1 MMSHYPSTWK
11 KPPLI
16 QNPWVRNG
24 IWIAVAVYLYA
35 ATQSIEINW
44 TRIYEGS
51 ERGLNF
57 ILAFMNP
64 DFTGR
69 WNNISQGLVESLT
82 MTMTSTVAGIILSI
96 PFGLGAAKNLAPK
109 PVYYFCRSFVAVA
122 RSLQEIIIAILC
134 VALFGFGTF
143 AGFVTLTI
151 ATIGF
156 LAKLFADEIEALDPA
171 PLTAMKASGASWLQQ
186 VNYAI
191 QPQVMPRIIGLCL
204 YRFDINFRESAVIG
218 IVGAGGIGATL
229 NTAMD
234 RYEYSAAAAI
244 LMIIIAIVMAAEF
257 TSTQIRKGI
266 R

>member
-1 MMSHYPSTWK
+1 MTNYMTTWR

-16 QNPWVRNG
+16 NNPWVRNG
-24 IWIAVAVYLYA
+24 LVLLAVLYFYL
-35 ATQSIEINW
+35 ATQSIELNW
-44 TRIYEGS
+44 VRISEGA

-57 ILAFMNP
+57 VKAFLAP
-64 DFTGR
+64 DFSGR
-69 WNNISQGLVESLT
+69 WEHISAGLIESLT
-82 MTMTSTVAGIILSI
+82 MTMTSTVAGILLSI

-109 PVYYFCRSFVAVA
+109 PIYYFCRSFIAIA

-143 AGFVTLTI
+143 AGFVTLTF

-156 LAKLFADEIEALDPA
+156 LAKLFAEEIEALDPA
-171 PLTAMKASGASWLQQ
+171 PLTAMKATGASWLQQ
-186 VNYAI
+186 VNYAV
-191 QPQVMPRIIGLCL
+191 QPQVMPRILGLCL

-234 RYEYSAAAAI
+234 RYEYSSAAAI
-244 LMIIIAIVMAAEF
+244 LLIIIGIVMLAEYS
-257 TSTQIRKGI
+257 STLIRK
-266 R
+266 RVR

>member
-1 MMSHYPSTWK
+1 MSQAYPSE
-11 KPPLI
+11 
-16 QNPWVRNG
+16 WVRPPMIKRDWVRYT
-24 IWIAVAVYLYA
+24 IWLAIACYLYLA
-35 ATQSIEINW
+35 MQSIDLNW
-44 TRIYEGS
+44 ARIYEGS
-51 ERGLNF
+51 DRGIAFVKAFLSPNF
-57 ILAFMNP
+57 S
-64 DFTGR
+64 DR
-69 WNNISQGLVESLT
+69 WDAIVIGLVESLT
-82 MTMTSTVAGIILSI
+82 MTFTSTVAGILLAI

-109 PVYYFCRSFVAVA
+109 PVYYFCRSFIAVS

-143 AGFVTLTI
+143 AGFVTLTF

-171 PLTAMKASGASWLQQ
+171 PLTALRATGASWLQQ

-191 QPQVMPRIIGLCL
+191 QPQVLPRVLGLSL

-234 RYEYSAAAAI
+234 RYEYDAAAAVLI
-244 LMIIIAIVMAAEF
+244 IIIAIVMFAEF
-257 TSTQIRKGI
+257 ASTLIRK
-266 R
+266 RVQ